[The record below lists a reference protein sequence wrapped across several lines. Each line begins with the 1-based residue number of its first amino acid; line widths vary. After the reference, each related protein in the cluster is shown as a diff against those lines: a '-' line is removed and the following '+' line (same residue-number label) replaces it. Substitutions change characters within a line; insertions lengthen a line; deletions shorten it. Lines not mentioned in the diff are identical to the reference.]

1 MSAPTTRDAFTDYC
15 LRKLGHPVV
24 EINVDDDQVSDR
36 IDEALQYYQ
45 EYHYDGVERVYLKYQ
60 VTSNDITNGY
70 IPLNDLIIGV
80 RNIFPYSGD
89 NTTSGGTD
97 GLFNLQY
104 QLRLNDLYDLTNTS
118 LIYYNQ
124 VRNYIAE
131 LDLLL
136 NGAKPLRFNKH
147 QNRLYIDQ
155 SWPDEVRVGN
165 YIIVDCY
172 RAMDPV
178 TWADVWNDMWLKRY
192 ATALI
197 KKQWATN
204 IKKFSGLQLP
214 GGVTLDGDKLYAEA
228 VDEVEKLEEQI
239 QTNYSLPA
247 DFMVG

>member
-1 MSAPTTRDAFTDYC
+1 
-15 LRKLGHPVV
+15 
-24 EINVDDDQVSDR
+24 
-36 IDEALQYYQ
+36 
-45 EYHYDGVERVYLKYQ
+45 
-60 VTSNDITNGY
+60 
-70 IPLNDLIIGV
+70 
-80 RNIFPYSGD
+80 
-89 NTTSGGTD
+89 
-97 GLFNLQY
+97 
-104 QLRLNDLYDLTNTS
+104 LYDLTNVS
-118 LIYYNQ
+118 LVYYNT
-124 VRNYIAE
+124 VRDYIAT

-155 SWPDEVRVGN
+155 SWADELSVGK

-172 RAMDPV
+172 RAMDPAV
-178 TWADVWNDMWLKRY
+178 WADVWNDMWLKRY
-192 ATALI
+192 AVALI

-228 VDEVEKLEEQI
+228 VEEVDKLEEQI

>member
-1 MSAPTTRDAFTDYC
+1 MSAPTTRDTFTDYC
-15 LRKLGHPVV
+15 LRKLGAPVV
-24 EINVDDDQVSDR
+24 EINVDDDQVYDR

-45 EYHYDGVERVYLKYQ
+45 EFHYDGVERIYLKYQ
-60 VTSNDITNGY
+60 VTSTDITNGY
-70 IPLNDLIIGV
+70 IPLSDLIIGV

-89 NTTSGGTD
+89 NTASGGTD

-118 LIYYNQ
+118 LVYYNT
-124 VRNYIAE
+124 VRDYIST

-155 SWPDEVRVGN
+155 SWKDELMVN
-165 YIIVDCY
+165 QWIIVDCY
-172 RAMDPV
+172 RAMDPN
-178 TWADVWNDMWLKRY
+178 TWADVWNDIWLKRY

-204 IKKFSGLQLP
+204 IKKFSGIALP
-214 GGVTLDGDKLYAEA
+214 GGVTLDGDKLYQEA
-228 VDEVEKLEEQI
+228 HDEIEDLEQQI
-239 QTNYSLPA
+239 QTTFSLPA
-247 DFMVG
+247 DWMMG

>member
-1 MSAPTTRDAFTDYC
+1 MAIPTTRDTFTDYC
-15 LRKLGHPVV
+15 LRQLGYPVV
-24 EINVDDDQVSDR
+24 EVNVDDDQVSDR
-36 IDEALQYYQ
+36 IDEALQYYN
-45 EYHYDGVERVYLKYQ
+45 EYHYDGVERFYLKYA
-60 VTSNDITNGY
+60 VTQTDIDNGY
-70 IPLNDLIIGV
+70 IPLSDLIIGV

-89 NTTSGGTD
+89 NTASGGTD

-118 LIYYNQ
+118 LVYYNT
-124 VRNYIAE
+124 VRDYIAT

-136 NGAKPLRFNKH
+136 NGSKPLRFNKH

-155 SWPDEVRVGN
+155 SWSHELHVGM

-172 RAMDPV
+172 RALDPT
-178 TWADVWNDMWLKRY
+178 TWTDVWNDLWLKRY

-197 KKQWATN
+197 KRQWAVN

-228 VDEVEKLEEQI
+228 TQEVAELEAQM

-247 DFMVG
+247 DFMLG

>member
-1 MSAPTTRDAFTDYC
+1 MAAPSTKDAFTDYC

-36 IDEALQYYQ
+36 IDEAVQYYQ
-45 EYHYDGVERVYLKYQ
+45 EYHYDGVERIYLKHQ
-60 VTSNDITNGY
+60 VTADDITNGY
-70 IPLNDLIIGV
+70 VPLTDLIIGV
-80 RNIFPYSGD
+80 RNIFPFSGD
-89 NTTSGGTD
+89 NQSGASD

-118 LIYYNQ
+118 LVYYNT
-124 VRNYIAE
+124 VRDYIAT
-131 LDLLL
+131 LDFLL
-136 NGAKPLRFNKH
+136 NGTKPLRFNKH
-147 QNRLYIDQ
+147 QNRLHIDMLW
-155 SWPDEVRVGN
+155 SDEVQVGS

-178 TWADVWNDMWLKRY
+178 TWSEVWNDIWLKRY

-214 GGVTLDGDKLYAEA
+214 GGVTLDGDSLYKEA
-228 VDEVEKLEEQI
+228 TDEIHDLEDQI
-239 QTNYSLPA
+239 QTNYSLPP

>member
-1 MSAPTTRDAFTDYC
+1 MAHPTTRDTLIDYV
-15 LRKLGHPVV
+15 LRKLGAPVV

-36 IDEALQYYQ
+36 IDEALQYFQ
-45 EYHYDGVERVYLKYQ
+45 EFHYDGVERIYLKYQ
-60 VTSNDITNGY
+60 VTQTDITNGY
-70 IPLNDLIIGV
+70 IPLNELIIGV

-89 NTTSGGTD
+89 NTASGGTD

-118 LIYYNQ
+118 LVYYNT
-124 VRNYIAE
+124 VRDYIAT

-136 NGAKPLRFNKH
+136 NGSKPLRFNKH

-155 SWPDEVRVGN
+155 SWSNELHSSM

-172 RAMDPV
+172 RAMDPEL
-178 TWADVWNDMWLKRY
+178 WASVWNDIWLKRY
-192 ATALI
+192 ATCLI

-204 IKKFSGLQLP
+204 IKKFSGIALP

-228 VDEVEKLEEQI
+228 VQEKEELEQEI
-239 QTNYSLPA
+239 QTMFSLPA

>member
-1 MSAPTTRDAFTDYC
+1 MAAPTTRDGFTDYC

-45 EYHYDGVERVYLKYQ
+45 EYHYDGVERIYLKHQ
-60 VTSNDITNGY
+60 VTADDIANGY
-70 IPLNDLIIGV
+70 IPLTDLIIGV
-80 RNIFPYSGD
+80 RNIFPFSGD
-89 NTTSGGTD
+89 NTSGSSD

-118 LIYYNQ
+118 LVYYST
-124 VRNYIAE
+124 VRDYIAM

-136 NGAKPLRFNKH
+136 NGTKPLRFNKH
-147 QNRLYIDQ
+147 QNRLYIDMKW
-155 SWPDEVRVGN
+155 SSEMEVGQ

-178 TWADVWNDMWLKRY
+178 TWADVWNDIWLKRY
-192 ATALI
+192 ATCLI

-214 GGVTLDGDKLYAEA
+214 GGVTLDGDSLYKEA
-228 VDEVEKLEEQI
+228 VEEMTELEEQM
-239 QTNYSLPA
+239 QTNYSLPP